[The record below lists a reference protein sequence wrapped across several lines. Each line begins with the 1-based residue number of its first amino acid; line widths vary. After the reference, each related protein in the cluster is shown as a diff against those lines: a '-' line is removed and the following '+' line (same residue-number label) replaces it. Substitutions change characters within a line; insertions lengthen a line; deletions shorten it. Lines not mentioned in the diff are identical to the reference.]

1 MRVLLIS
8 ANREVIPSPVVPVGV
23 LALAGAVRDAH
34 EVRVLDLCFE
44 PDFLGAIEKT
54 IGDFDPELVALG
66 LRNLHTNAYDV
77 GGRKGLIQNYAN
89 MAAAVRRATRA
100 PLVLGG
106 AGFSLRPKHLMERLG
121 ADYGIVGEAERA
133 FRQLTDMVARGETPP
148 TILHGENV
156 IHSDVFPMQ
165 RLRRSATIV
174 SDLDML
180 PPVARDLADPR
191 HYEWEGTENIQTKR
205 GCAFGCTYCDYPDLE
220 GRKVRVR
227 NPKTVAEEVL
237 ARAQVPG
244 VKFVFFVDSVFN
256 VPPKAALE
264 LCNELIARDNPLP
277 WTCYATPA
285 AFSPELVEAMVRAR
299 CYGVEIGTDA
309 GTERIL
315 KALKKPFGLKDVLR
329 TRELCEEYGLMDSH
343 TFILGAEDETL
354 DETRRTL
361 DFADQLDPAV
371 SIFVVFSDDREEF
384 DGVQSKNRRKIL
396 EILAEEAPKRP
407 GWVVPELALG
417 QNHHDAPPPRGTAG
431 PAWIIAARERWAR
444 KRGRSA
450 ALP

>member
-1 MRVLLIS
+1 MRVLMIS
-8 ANREVIPSPVVPVGV
+8 ANRDVIPSPVVPIGI
-23 LALAGAVRDAH
+23 LALAGAIRDSH
-34 EVRVLDLCFE
+34 DVRVLDLCFE
-44 PDFLGAIEKT
+44 VDFLGAIERA
-54 IGDFDPELVALG
+54 IADFQPELVAIG

-77 GGRKGLIQNYAN
+77 GGRKGLIQIYAD
-89 MAAAVRRATRA
+89 MAAAVRRSTQA

-121 ADYGIVGEAERA
+121 ADHGIVGEGERA
-133 FRQLTDMVARGETPP
+133 FRQVADTLARGETPP
-148 TILHGENV
+148 TIVHGENV
-156 IHSDVFPMQ
+156 VHSDVFPMQ

-180 PPVARDLADPR
+180 PPIARDLVDPR
-191 HYEWEGTENIQTKR
+191 YYDWEGTENIQTKR

-227 NPKTVAEEVL
+227 NPKTVADEVM

-264 LCNELIARDNPLP
+264 LCNELIERNNPLP

-309 GTERIL
+309 GTDRIL
-315 KALKKPFGLKDVLR
+315 KALKKPFNLNDVRR
-329 TRELCEEYGLMDSH
+329 TRALCEEYGLMDSH

-361 DFADQLDPAV
+361 DFADELDPAV
-371 SIFVVFSDDREEF
+371 SIFVAFSEDREDR
-384 DGVQSKNRRKIL
+384 DGVQSKNRRRIL

-407 GWVVPELALG
+407 GWVVPEIGLG
-417 QNHHDAPPPRGTAG
+417 HHDGPPPRGTAG
-431 PAWIIAARERWAR
+431 PAWIIAARERWAK

-450 ALP
+450 DLP